1 MYTNSLHFL
10 KDPVIFSGSLRRNLD
25 PLDIYSDEE
34 MWICLENAHL
44 KQFVSG
50 LPEGLGYECGE
61 GGESLR

>member
-1 MYTNSLHFL
+1 M

-25 PLDIYSDEE
+25 PLDMFSDEE
-34 MWICLENAHL
+34 IWTCLENAHL

-50 LPEGLGYECGE
+50 LPEGLEYGCGE